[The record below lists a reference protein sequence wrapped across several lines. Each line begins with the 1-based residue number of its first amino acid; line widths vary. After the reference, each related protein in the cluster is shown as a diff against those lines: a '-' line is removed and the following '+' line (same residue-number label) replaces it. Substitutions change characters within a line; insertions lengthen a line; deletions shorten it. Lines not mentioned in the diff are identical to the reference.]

1 MNSAPKIIDSFG
13 RTIDYLRIS
22 VTDRCNL
29 RCQYCMPNGL
39 ARLLRHEDILSFEEI
54 VEVARTAVGMGFI
67 KVRLTGGEPLVR
79 RNIEQLVAMLAKIE
93 GIEDLAMSTN
103 GILLADYAEAL
114 AAAGLHRVNVSLDST
129 DPQRY
134 AEITGGGD
142 VQRVFAGIE
151 AARSAGLVPIKLNC
165 VVAES
170 SAEPDA
176 LAVAQFARENGLEAR
191 FIHQM
196 DFTAGKFSVVE
207 GGRGG
212 DCPRCNR
219 VRLSSDGMIRPCLFS
234 DLAFSVREL
243 GAREALEQA
252 IREKPAA
259 GGLCTHNWMH
269 GIGG

>member
-1 MNSAPKIIDSFG
+1 MIDSFG
-13 RTIDYLRIS
+13 RTINYLRIS

-29 RCQYCMPNGL
+29 RCYYCMPNGL
-39 ARLLRHEDILSFEEI
+39 ARLLPPEEILSFEEI
-54 VEVARTAVGMGFI
+54 VEVAHTAVAMGFT

-79 RNIEQLVAMLAKIE
+79 RGIEQLVAMLAKIE
-93 GIEDLAMSTN
+93 GIQDLAMSTN
-103 GILLADYAEAL
+103 GILLSDYAEAL
-114 AAAGLHRVNVSLDST
+114 AAAGLHRVNISLDSM

-142 VQRVFAGIE
+142 LQRVLAGIE
-151 AARSAGLVPIKLNC
+151 AAGEAGLVPIKLNC
-165 VVAES
+165 VVSES

-176 LAVAQFARENGLEAR
+176 RAVADFAWENGLEVR

-196 DFTAGKFSVVE
+196 DFATGQFSVVE
-207 GGRGG
+207 GGHGG

-234 DLAFSVREL
+234 DLAFSVRKL
-243 GAREALEQA
+243 GARQALEQA
-252 IREKPAA
+252 IKEKPAA
-259 GGLCTHNWMH
+259 GGPCIHNWMH